1 MNPIKAKKDR
11 PVLEVNQLTVDFAC
25 RDRIVHAVDGVSL
38 KVMPG
43 KITALVGESGSGKS
57 VTAMAI
63 MNLLDPPGEIK
74 RGEILL
80 SGEDFLRLPLK
91 KQRETL
97 GKQVGVVFQ
106 DPFESLNPR
115 IKIGK
120 LLVETICIN
129 QKTSK
134 KEAEELAMDLLAKVK
149 LQNVKKLMNQYSHQ
163 LSGGMCQRVMIAM
176 AMAQKPA
183 LLIADEPTTALD
195 VMVQA
200 CILDEIVQLKESY
213 NTGVLF
219 ITHDLGVVAEVADD
233 LYIMRD
239 GKIIEQG
246 EVFQIFNEPC
256 HPYTKEL
263 MQSILYV

>member
-1 MNPIKAKKDR
+1 MNQIKADR
-11 PVLEVNQLTVDFAC
+11 PVLEVNQLKVDFAC
-25 RDRIVHAVDGVSL
+25 KDHLVHAVKGVSL

-63 MNLLDPPGEIK
+63 MNLLDPPGVIAEGQVI
-74 RGEILL
+74 L
-80 SGEDFLRLPLK
+80 SGQDFLQLSPRQ
-91 KQRETL
+91 QRKIL

-115 IKIGK
+115 IKIGS
-120 LLVETICIN
+120 LLIETICTN
-129 QKTSK
+129 QKVSK
-134 KEAEELAMDLLAKVK
+134 KQAEEIAVDLLIKVK
-149 LQNVKKLMNQYSHQ
+149 LRHVRKVMKEYSHQ

-195 VMVQA
+195 VMVQGR
-200 CILDEIVQLKESY
+200 ILEEILQLKENH
-213 NTGVLF
+213 NTGILF

-233 LYIMRD
+233 VYIMRQ
-239 GKIIEQG
+239 GKIIEEG
-246 EVFQIFNEPC
+246 DVFQVFDQPR

-263 MQSILYV
+263 IQSILAV